1 MYRKT
6 IYRFLA
12 VILCRI
18 GKYYVRED
26 ELKIYDGLI
35 YDYNNTFTINLK
47 SHFSFIYLRS
57 FGRVRQAIGRLEHK
71 VTTPARSMR
80 LAFAG
85 AQAALK
91 KASSC
96 SEKRRVQGDIQFQS
110 GKQIVG

>member
-26 ELKIYDGLI
+26 ELKIY
-35 YDYNNTFTINLK
+35 TFTINLK